1 MRGLLVQ
8 ARKRVVGH
16 LVLDKGALALT
27 IGLGGAVLLLLAGT
41 QILDWYWPVLLAA
54 VSLGVGMYQLRK
66 NIPSTYQVAQQMDR
80 RLDLSDSLSTA
91 AYFSEHPKPG
101 YESVCEI
108 GRAHV

>member
-41 QILDWYWPVLLAA
+41 QILDW
-54 VSLGVGMYQLRK
+54 
-66 NIPSTYQVAQQMDR
+66 
-80 RLDLSDSLSTA
+80 
-91 AYFSEHPKPG
+91 
-101 YESVCEI
+101 
-108 GRAHV
+108 